1 MERLTEIIRSIP
13 ASSCD
18 YQEWCNVGMALKH
31 EGYSAGDWDE
41 WSRGDKRYHAGECF
55 KKWESFQESAGSIV
69 TAGTI
74 VEMAKHYGW
83 RPKSSGTGEALAWDA
98 TITDELEII
107 DNKFIESE
115 ETKEPTAAKWNP
127 CKEIL
132 TYLETLFQADDYVGY
147 VVKAIKKQEEGKPDK
162 WVPANKGNYKRT
174 AGELIES
181 IKACRGDIGSV
192 LGDTNDEAGAW
203 IRFNPLDGNGVNNS
217 NVTDLRYALVESD
230 TVEIGSQIAV
240 IKALQLPVAIM
251 VNSGGKSI
259 HAIVKINAVD
269 MKEYRERVNYLY
281 EVCAKNG
288 FAIDIQNSNPSR
300 LSRLPGIMRGGKK
313 QYIIPG
319 SINSG
324 SESYEKW
331 KEYVE
336 GVNDDLPDVENA
348 AEWWDSVPDLNPE
361 LIHNVLRQGDK
372 MLVTGPSKA
381 GKSFSM
387 LELAIAIAEGRR
399 WMGIQ
404 CAKGRVMYINL
415 ELHDSSCEHRIKDV
429 YDKLGWMPDNLD
441 NIDVW
446 NLRGR
451 AQPMDK
457 LTPRLIRR
465 AKDKNYI
472 AIIIDPIYKVITGD
486 ENSADQMA
494 AFCNNFDKL
503 CQALNCAV
511 IYCHHF
517 SKAASEIN
525 SGTSAMNK
533 ASGSGVFARDPDAMI
548 SFTQLVDKDRDD
560 DDKRTCWKVEGA
572 LREFE
577 PLEPFK
583 VWFDYPI
590 HVRVEPEKAASIVD
604 YKDANREGRTLVQQT
619 EDAYYYLLDDPF
631 EGVRAEDMGAWFDI
645 GRTSI
650 YQRIKK
656 DKNLVVENGNVK
668 IKLKQKK

>member
-1 MERLTEIIRSIP
+1 
-13 ASSCD
+13 
-18 YQEWCNVGMALKH
+18 
-31 EGYSAGDWDE
+31 
-41 WSRGDKRYHAGECF
+41 
-55 KKWESFQESAGSIV
+55 
-69 TAGTI
+69 
-74 VEMAKHYGW
+74 
-83 RPKSSGTGEALAWDA
+83 
-98 TITDELEII
+98 
-107 DNKFIESE
+107 
-115 ETKEPTAAKWNP
+115 
-127 CKEIL
+127 
-132 TYLETLFQADDYVGY
+132 
-147 VVKAIKKQEEGKPDK
+147 
-162 WVPANKGNYKRT
+162 
-174 AGELIES
+174 
-181 IKACRGDIGSV
+181 
-192 LGDTNDEAGAW
+192 
-203 IRFNPLDGNGVNNS
+203 
-217 NVTDLRYALVESD
+217 
-230 TVEIGSQIAV
+230 
-240 IKALQLPVAIM
+240 
-251 VNSGGKSI
+251 
-259 HAIVKINAVD
+259 
-269 MKEYRERVNYLY
+269 
-281 EVCAKNG
+281 
-288 FAIDIQNSNPSR
+288 
-300 LSRLPGIMRGGKK
+300 
-313 QYIIPG
+313 
-319 SINSG
+319 
-324 SESYEKW
+324 
-331 KEYVE
+331 
-336 GVNDDLPDVENA
+336 
-348 AEWWDSVPDLNPE
+348 
-361 LIHNVLRQGDK
+361 
-372 MLVTGPSKA
+372 
-381 GKSFSM
+381 
-387 LELAIAIAEGRR
+387 
-399 WMGIQ
+399 
-404 CAKGRVMYINL
+404 
-415 ELHDSSCEHRIKDV
+415 
-429 YDKLGWMPDNLD
+429 
-441 NIDVW
+441 
-446 NLRGR
+446 
-451 AQPMDK
+451 MDK

-656 DKNLVVENGNVK
+656 DKNLVVENGTVK
-668 IKLKQKK
+668 IKLKRKK